1 VNHFKEDEEQIPSFP
16 ISLKE
21 MYQCLLNIGQIAP
34 IPALAMQPPFPYRY
48 KLKLKCEYL
57 VDALGHNIE
66 TCLTFK
72 RKVLQ
77 VIKVGW
83 ITFDDAPNVNLNPLP
98 NNASKNRSVN
108 AIKTGKKRAKTM
120 KITMN
125 DLYQV
130 LNTTL
135 KTPS

>member
-1 VNHFKEDEEQIPSFP
+1 
-16 ISLKE
+16 

-34 IPALAMQPPFPYRY
+34 ILALAMQPPFPYRY

-57 VDALGHNIE
+57 VNALGHNIE